1 MLGSVLRLVF
11 IASLLAITVR
21 VALPQSETIWTV
33 YDTPGDLVRLALGL
47 GVCIWVAVQL
57 FWAPKDRNAYQT
69 WVYFGLG
76 GDAVRADL
84 PDCDLV
90 TLGRYG
96 RLGHKRS
103 YNKDVLRDGLQT
115 DADG

>member
-1 MLGSVLRLVF
+1 MTSMPIEGAKRLDTPAPNAPGSDIPLSLRVIGSVLRIVF

-57 FWAPKDRNAYQT
+57 FWAPKDRDSYQT
-69 WVYFGLG
+69 WVYVGLA
-76 GDAVRADL
+76 AVPFAL
-84 PDCDLV
+84 IFLI
-90 TLGRYG
+90 
-96 RLGHKRS
+96 
-103 YNKDVLRDGLQT
+103 
-115 DADG
+115 AIW

>member
-1 MLGSVLRLVF
+1 MTSMPIEGAKKLDSPAPQSPGSDIPFGLRVIGSVLRIVF

-47 GVCIWVAVQL
+47 AVCVWVAVQH

-69 WVYFGLG
+69 WVWFGLA
-76 GDAVRADL
+76 AVPLAL
-84 PDCDLV
+84 IFLI
-90 TLGRYG
+90 
-96 RLGHKRS
+96 
-103 YNKDVLRDGLQT
+103 
-115 DADG
+115 AIW